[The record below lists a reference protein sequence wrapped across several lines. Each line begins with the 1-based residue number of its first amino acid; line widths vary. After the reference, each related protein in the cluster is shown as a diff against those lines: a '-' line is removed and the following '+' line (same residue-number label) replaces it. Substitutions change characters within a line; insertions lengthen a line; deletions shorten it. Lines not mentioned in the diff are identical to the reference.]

1 MEKIDPQMIFVLN
14 SRQSPEK
21 NNLLHL
27 EWAVVSQVDGQKTV
41 AQIAEDLALN
51 ERETE
56 EIFRKLASD
65 QILILLNSS
74 EEERK
79 IPADFFQTLNHEIT
93 LVLGPVAGIVLEDV
107 LTMMRMSADNFEK
120 RYLASLIE
128 ILTNQIDD
136 QIKQVEFQKNIYSKA
151 RKYLLK

>member
-14 SRQSPEK
+14 PRQSPEK